1 MTNAKPN
8 KTALG
13 MAGVIPQFRRKI
25 KMPGDFLSA
34 PGIYS
39 IRYILTDLP
48 FDHADGTQFFHKT
61 ADIG

>member
-1 MTNAKPN
+1 
-8 KTALG
+8 

-39 IRYILTDLP
+39 IRYILTDLS